1 MVNGGLPTRVADAL
15 TAMRTLLGE
24 NDALAYLV
32 NMAPRLVELHRLLRP
47 TGSLCLHC
55 DPTMSHYLK
64 VMIDAIFD
72 PRNFRNEIT
81 WQRTQSKGL
90 STKRLSNSHD
100 VILAYTKTDDAA
112 FLAYDEDA
120 LDVKTDEK
128 YASRDETGRR
138 YQLTSLINSDTDR
151 PNLTYEFLGVT
162 RVWRWTRERME
173 QAYKDGLVVQTSPGR
188 VPRLKRYLDEQRG
201 KPIGDVWTDIP
212 PLNSRAA
219 ERLGYPTQKPL
230 ALLARILA
238 ISSKE
243 GDVVLD
249 PFCGCGTTVDAAQRI
264 GRRWIGVD
272 ITYIAIDLIEKRLI
286 HTYGPSIKD
295 THEVSGI
302 PRDLGAAQALF
313 DRNPFD
319 FERWAVSRVGAQPN
333 EKQVGDRGIDGVAR
347 FPLGGSDFARVL
359 VSVKGARSLNPSM
372 VRDLGGTVE
381 AQEATLGVLITQHE
395 PTRGMLDAVHHGG
408 VYTHPATGEQF
419 PRLQVITVAEL
430 LAGKRPSMPPTALP
444 YIAALKTVAAAST
457 HTLSDEQSPV
467 RGHTCRYLR
476 RPRSS
481 SSRSLSPSPAWCS
494 PPPPSAHAASAPQ
507 TSASRLGSRKA

>member
-90 STKRLSNSHD
+90 STKRPSNSHD
-100 VILAYTKTDDAA
+100 VILAYTKTDDATWNDDAA

-138 YQLTSLINSDTDR
+138 CQLTSLINPDTDR

-201 KPIGDVWTDIP
+201 KPIGDVWTDIT

-395 PTRGMLDAVHHGG
+395 THKGMLDAVHHGG

-419 PRLQVITVAEL
+419 PRLQVITIAEL

-457 HTLSDEQSPV
+457 HTHTLSD
-467 RGHTCRYLR
+467 
-476 RPRSS
+476 
-481 SSRSLSPSPAWCS
+481 
-494 PPPPSAHAASAPQ
+494 
-507 TSASRLGSRKA
+507 

>member
-1 MVNGGLPTRVADAL
+1 M
-15 TAMRTLLGE
+15 
-24 NDALAYLV
+24 
-32 NMAPRLVELHRLLRP
+32 
-47 TGSLCLHC
+47 
-55 DPTMSHYLK
+55 
-64 VMIDAIFD
+64 
-72 PRNFRNEIT
+72 
-81 WQRTQSKGL
+81 
-90 STKRLSNSHD
+90 
-100 VILAYTKTDDAA
+100 
-112 FLAYDEDA
+112 
-120 LDVKTDEK
+120 
-128 YASRDETGRR
+128 
-138 YQLTSLINSDTDR
+138 
-151 PNLTYEFLGVT
+151 
-162 RVWRWTRERME
+162 
-173 QAYKDGLVVQTSPGR
+173 
-188 VPRLKRYLDEQRG
+188 
-201 KPIGDVWTDIP
+201 
-212 PLNSRAA
+212 
-219 ERLGYPTQKPL
+219 
-230 ALLARILA
+230 A

-286 HTYGPSIKD
+286 HTYGPSIKN

-319 FERWAVSRVGAQPN
+319 FERWAVSRVGAQRN

-347 FPLGGSDFARVL
+347 FPLGGSDFAGVL

-457 HTLSDEQSPV
+457 HTLSD
-467 RGHTCRYLR
+467 
-476 RPRSS
+476 
-481 SSRSLSPSPAWCS
+481 
-494 PPPPSAHAASAPQ
+494 
-507 TSASRLGSRKA
+507 

>member
-90 STKRLSNSHD
+90 STKRPSNSHD
-100 VILAYTKTDDAA
+100 VILAYTKTDDATWNDDAA

-138 YQLTSLINSDTDR
+138 CQLTSLINPDTDR

-201 KPIGDVWTDIP
+201 KPIGDVWTDIT

-219 ERLGYPTQKPL
+219 ERLGYTTQKPL

-249 PFCGCGTTVDAAQRI
+249 QFCGCGTTVDAAQRI

-395 PTRGMLDAVHHGG
+395 THNGMLDAVHHGG

-419 PRLQVITVAEL
+419 PRLQVITIAEL
-430 LAGKRPSMPPTALP
+430 LAGKRPSMPPMALP

-457 HTLSDEQSPV
+457 HTHTLSD
-467 RGHTCRYLR
+467 
-476 RPRSS
+476 
-481 SSRSLSPSPAWCS
+481 
-494 PPPPSAHAASAPQ
+494 
-507 TSASRLGSRKA
+507 

>member
-90 STKRLSNSHD
+90 STKRPSNSHD
-100 VILAYTKTDDAA
+100 VILAYTKTDDATWNDDAA

-138 YQLTSLINSDTDR
+138 CQLTSLINPDTDR

-201 KPIGDVWTDIP
+201 KPIGDVWTDIT

-219 ERLGYPTQKPL
+219 ERLGYTTQKPL

-395 PTRGMLDAVHHGG
+395 THKGDA
-408 VYTHPATGEQF
+408 
-419 PRLQVITVAEL
+419 
-430 LAGKRPSMPPTALP
+430 
-444 YIAALKTVAAAST
+444 
-457 HTLSDEQSPV
+457 
-467 RGHTCRYLR
+467 
-476 RPRSS
+476 
-481 SSRSLSPSPAWCS
+481 
-494 PPPPSAHAASAPQ
+494 
-507 TSASRLGSRKA
+507 

>member
-90 STKRLSNSHD
+90 STKRPSNSHD
-100 VILAYTKTDDAA
+100 VILAYTKTDDATWNDDAA

-138 YQLTSLINSDTDR
+138 CQLTSLINPDTDR

-201 KPIGDVWTDIP
+201 KPIGDVWTDIT

-219 ERLGYPTQKPL
+219 ERLGYTTQKPL

-395 PTRGMLDAVHHGG
+395 THNGMLDAVHHGG

-419 PRLQVITVAEL
+419 PRLQVITIAEL
-430 LAGKRPSMPPTALP
+430 LAVKRPSMPPTALP

-457 HTLSDEQSPV
+457 HTHTLSD
-467 RGHTCRYLR
+467 
-476 RPRSS
+476 
-481 SSRSLSPSPAWCS
+481 
-494 PPPPSAHAASAPQ
+494 
-507 TSASRLGSRKA
+507 